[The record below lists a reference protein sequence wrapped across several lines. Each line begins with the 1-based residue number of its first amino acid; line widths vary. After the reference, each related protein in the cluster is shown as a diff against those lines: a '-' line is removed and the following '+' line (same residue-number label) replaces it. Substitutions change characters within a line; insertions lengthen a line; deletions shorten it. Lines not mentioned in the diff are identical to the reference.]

1 MNKEEMEA
9 LEKVAS
15 KREMTVE
22 EVTKYREYSS
32 RSLNDKEWIEY
43 LRLCEKV
50 FKNTSKYLYLYE
62 HEIRE
67 INKYINELQQ
77 ENKELHNKID
87 KAIEYMNGEEF
98 FLLMNSIQTP
108 DKAVCEDYFKAKG
121 FLLEILKVSDVDEY
135 GRN

>member
-77 ENKELHNKID
+77 ENNQLKEQKKEFRSWL
-87 KAIEYMNGEEF
+87 EERIF
-98 FLLMNSIQTP
+98 YLNSIFDRDIYEEQMML
-108 DKAVCEDYFKAKG
+108 DFSNILIKLNE
-121 FLLEILKVSDVDEY
+121 LEGGKND
-135 GRN
+135 